1 MSQLSLEKKLSTFDK
16 NWVLWE
22 KMNLCE
28 KFEFWTKKFIFH
40 QISKIHEKWSKKVQ
54 FFQKKSKLLFCS
66 EKTSNYRELIS
77 KLALESPESTLCG
90 RKALNA
96 PKVNLTPEARL
107 KAKNLVFG
115 AKISRLFHF
124 QISKKARLKTVTK
137 TQALT
142 CAMRFYDSK
151 QPSPMISSH
160 PDDFR
165 VLNAPFSSECTSE
178 IKLEP
183 WW

>member
-1 MSQLSLEKKLSTFDK
+1 MVKKSS
-16 NWVLWE
+16 
-22 KMNLCE
+22 
-28 KFEFWTKKFIFH
+28 IF
-40 QISKIHEKWSKKVQ
+40 SKKN
-54 FFQKKSKLLFCS
+54 KILFCS
-66 EKTSNYRELIS
+66 KKFSNYRELIS

-96 PKVNLTPEARL
+96 PKFNLAPEARL

-115 AKISRLFHF
+115 AKISRLFDF

-137 TQALT
+137 TKALT
-142 CAMRFYDSK
+142 YTMRFYDSK

-165 VLNAPFSSECTSE
+165 ALKAPFSSESCSFLVLDPFFFE
-178 IKLEP
+178 LSP
-183 WW
+183 